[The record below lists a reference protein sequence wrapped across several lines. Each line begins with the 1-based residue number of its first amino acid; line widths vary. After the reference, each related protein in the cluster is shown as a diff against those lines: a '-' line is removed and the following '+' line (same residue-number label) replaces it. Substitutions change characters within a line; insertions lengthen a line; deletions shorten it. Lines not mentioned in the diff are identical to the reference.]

1 MKTKLFTFIL
11 IITNILIGFSQEE
24 NQVLENYIQKN
35 YTTKEVSRLPI
46 SNEELQKK
54 IKFYVDDKNNI
65 YLNGEQIYNLVVTQF
80 DYDNLKNSTLKFHTF
95 SFKAGKRVYKKNRFS
110 EPIFSN
116 DGKHALFYETII
128 CKGLCGGG
136 SLILMEK
143 INNSWIQKAVLF
155 AWIG

>member
-95 SFKAGKRVYKKNRFS
+95 
-110 EPIFSN
+110 
-116 DGKHALFYETII
+116 
-128 CKGLCGGG
+128 
-136 SLILMEK
+136 
-143 INNSWIQKAVLF
+143 
-155 AWIG
+155 